1 MNDSPAFVSVVVPTY
16 SRPRELAVCLRS
28 LSALRYPRTRLEV
41 IVVDDGNADPV
52 APVVAASRGDLDVTV
67 LRQENGGPA
76 RARNAGAERAA
87 GGLIAFTD
95 DDCAPAPDWLA
106 ALTARVARSAEAAV
120 GGRTVNASPASPYAT
135 APTLLIDYLMERYN
149 SPGGSPGAS
158 PGRVR
163 FLPSSNLLVP
173 AARFREVGGFD
184 TAFSFPGGEDREFCE
199 RWRRR
204 GFAMAYAPE
213 AVVHH
218 TSAARLGPFLRQH
231 FNYGRGASRLRRAG
245 VRANEPPSFYID
257 LLRYPFSVAPRGRA
271 MRLSALLVVC
281 QLATAAGYLRDR
293 AS

>member
-1 MNDSPAFVSVVVPTY
+1 MNDSPAPVSVVVPTY

-67 LRQENGGPA
+67 LRQVNGGPA

-87 GGLIAFTD
+87 GDLIAFTD
-95 DDCAPAPDWLA
+95 DDCAPAPDWLG
-106 ALTARVARSAEAAV
+106 ALTARGAGSAEAAV

-135 APTLLIDYLMERYN
+135 ATTLLIDYLMERYN
-149 SPGGSPGAS
+149 SSPGAS
-158 PGRVR
+158 PGAAR

-173 AARFREVGGFD
+173 AAGFRAVGGFD

-199 RWRRR
+199 RWRRQ
-204 GFAMAYAPE
+204 GFTMTYAPE

-231 FNYGRGASRLRRAG
+231 FNYGRGASRLQRAG
-245 VRANEPPSFYID
+245 LRANEPASFYID

-271 MRLSALLVVC
+271 IRLSALLVVC